1 MAMEGVVQI
10 AIAVGIGVSIFM
22 LGRWGVKLLATGGPP
37 DIDPAATIDVAID
50 YECTV
55 CGMRLTITQAQ
66 DDDVAP
72 PRHCMEPM
80 ERTTAASDL

>member
-1 MAMEGVVQI
+1 V
-10 AIAVGIGVSIFM
+10 
-22 LGRWGVKLLATGGPP
+22 
-37 DIDPAATIDVAID
+37 DVAIE

-66 DDDVAP
+66 DEDVTA

-80 ERTTAASDL
+80 ERVTAASDL